1 MYKNERAEICLY
13 RPTEA
18 FFVKSSWNMYD
29 FPELSGIIHRLKK
42 SIKILFSISKHFS
55 AKELDILNVSIN
67 ILEHFTI

>member
-1 MYKNERAEICLY
+1 
-13 RPTEA
+13 
-18 FFVKSSWNMYD
+18 MYD
-29 FPELSGIIHRLKK
+29 FPELSGIIHHLKK